1 MKKIII
7 IMYDIFLLLITIF
20 SYIFIDSNLIYLR
33 SYYSG
38 LAFSN
43 RLLTAILYVSSVV
56 VFFVFYI
63 LFIYL
68 GVKKK
73 INSKEIFML
82 LGMTVI
88 ILFFSYPAMLSYDI
102 FNYIAT
108 SKALFFYHENPYIIM
123 PVEFVGDPLLLFM
136 HAANKVAL
144 YGPSWIL
151 LSGIPFLF
159 GFGNFIIILFEFKLF
174 IAAFYFAAICVIW
187 KMSKN
192 ILSIILFSLNPLVII
207 ETLIGG
213 HNDIVMI
220 FFTLLSFFFLTKKK
234 VFFAILFFILSLLIK
249 YATILLLP
257 IFLYA
262 LWKIFKRKKIDW
274 KNIFYSSAL
283 LMIMGFLL
291 SPIREEIYPWYA
303 IWFLPFVFLVPEKKI
318 LVYLSIFFSFGLL
331 FRYVPYM
338 LSGTHG
344 GLTPILKSL
353 VTFAPAFLTA
363 LYLIYRRI
371 WGKIYPQ

>member
-1 MKKIII
+1 
-7 IMYDIFLLLITIF
+7 
-20 SYIFIDSNLIYLR
+20 
-33 SYYSG
+33 
-38 LAFSN
+38 
-43 RLLTAILYVSSVV
+43 
-56 VFFVFYI
+56 
-63 LFIYL
+63 
-68 GVKKK
+68 
-73 INSKEIFML
+73 
-82 LGMTVI
+82 
-88 ILFFSYPAMLSYDI
+88 MLSYDI

-123 PVEFVGDPLLLFM
+123 PIELIGDPLLLFM

-159 GFGNFIIILFEFKLF
+159 GSGNFIITLFGFKLF
-174 IAAFYFAAICVIW
+174 IAVFYFATAFLIW

-192 ILSIILFSLNPLVII
+192 IFSVILFALNPLVII

-220 FFTLLSFFFLTKKK
+220 FFALLSFFFLTKRK

-257 IFLYA
+257 VFLHA
-262 LWKIFKRKKIDW
+262 LWRIFKRKEIDW
-274 KNIFYSSAL
+274 KNIFYFSAL
-283 LMIMGFLL
+283 IMILGFLL

-303 IWFLPFVFLVPEKKI
+303 IWFLPFVFLVPEKKT
-318 LVYLSIFFSFGLL
+318 LVYVSIFSSFGLL

-338 LSGTHG
+338 FSGIHE

-353 VTFAPAFLTA
+353 VTFAPAFLIL
-363 LYLIYRRI
+363 LYLICRKL
-371 WGKIYPQ
+371 WEKISTQ